1 MKIFVSKYFPLF
13 WFAVI
18 AIVAWLAWGLEL
30 AHAQDEFDDDILTAD
45 ELDAEDDYDYERHME
60 MDDEWILVEQ
70 RVEEQ
75 QNTIDSLEQRELE
88 LRRELELLREEA
100 AAKAAADEA
109 RRIAL
114 GEALKSYKV
123 TKENDT

>member
-1 MKIFVSKYFPLF
+1 MKLWLNIPNTFYWLLLIIILALLASPL
-13 WFAVI
+13 WAS
-18 AIVAWLAWGLEL
+18 
-30 AHAQDEFDDDILTAD
+30 DDDDCEQYDDAVLTAD
-45 ELDAEDDYDYERHME
+45 ELDAQDDYARHME

-114 GEALKSYKV
+114 GEALKSYG
-123 TKENDT
+123 KENDT